1 MTLAY
6 DGTQYHGF
14 QKQQG
19 SGLKTIQE
27 TLEQALFVLTQE
39 TIVVHGSG
47 RTDAGVHAEGQVIS
61 FQSQIRVPAQR
72 LPLAINSVLPRD
84 IRVLECVDVEQDF
97 HARFTAKRKTYCYK
111 LYNERHMSPFWRYYA
126 YHIPVPLDLE
136 KMKQGADYFR
146 GTHDFS
152 GFCAKDTKVRNFVR
166 TIYDCEIDTEGSI
179 VSFRITGD
187 GFLWNMVR
195 IMMGTLLTIG
205 KGKRLPQD
213 IPKLLVAGERKYV
226 GATVPP
232 HGLYLVSVEY

>member
-14 QKQQG
+14 QKQG

-39 TIVVHGSG
+39 TITVHGSG
-47 RTDAGVHAEGQVIS
+47 RTDAGVHAQGQVIS
-61 FQSQIRVPAQR
+61 FQSEIRVPAQR

-84 IRVLECVDVEQDF
+84 IRVLECVDVEPDF

-126 YHIPVPLDLE
+126 YHIPVPLDLG
-136 KMKQGADYFR
+136 KMQQGADYFR

-166 TIYDCEIDTEGSI
+166 TIYDCEIDNEGPI
-179 VSFRITGD
+179 VSFRITGN

-213 IPKLLVAGERKYV
+213 IPKLLAAGERQSV